1 MNASLPISL
10 GLDLVRCTET
20 AALAAGRWLGLAS
33 PDEADQAATSA
44 LLRVFDSV
52 GLDGRIVIGE
62 EGRLGSRAT
71 ITSGQP
77 MGNGSGPAADI
88 VLDPIDGRTLLALG
102 HPDAISVIGAAPRG
116 SMWCPLPAVY
126 MEKIVVDAQVAEALV
141 PECLDAPAAW
151 TLALVARAK
160 KKPVRDLV
168 VFVLAR
174 FRHAEL
180 VREIRAAGAR
190 VLERFDGDI
199 AGALMAASGQKGVD
213 VMMGVGGIPEGI
225 IGACAVKALGG
236 AMLGRLAP
244 QSEAEEAAVRA
255 AGLDTRHILTQD
267 EIVTGQSTLFVATGI
282 TDGAVLNGVQYEG
295 QRARSNS
302 LILRGEG
309 RTRRLVFSEHLL
321 EEQTAGDQTA
331 NPVG

>member
-1 MNASLPISL
+1 MNARLPPNL
-10 GLDLVRCTET
+10 GLDLVRCTEA

-33 PDEADQAATSA
+33 PDESDLAATSA
-44 LLRVFDSV
+44 LLSVFNEV
-52 GLDGRIVIGE
+52 ALDGRVVMGK
-62 EGRLGSRAT
+62 EGRLGTHAT
-71 ITSGQP
+71 IVSGQAV
-77 MGNGSGPAADI
+77 GNRVGEPAD
-88 VLDPIDGRTLLALG
+88 VVVDPIDGRTLLALG
-102 HPDAISVIGAAPRG
+102 HPDAISVIGAAPCG
-116 SMWCPLPAVY
+116 SMWCPVPAVY
-126 MEKIVVDAQVAEALV
+126 MEKIVVDAQVAPALV

-160 KKPVRDLV
+160 GKPVRDLV

-213 VMMGVGGIPEGI
+213 VMMGIGGIPEGI
-225 IGACAVKALGG
+225 AGACAVKALGG

-244 QSEAEEAAVRA
+244 QSEAEAAAVRA
-255 AGLDTRHILTQD
+255 AGLDTRRILTQD
-267 EIVTGQSTLFVATGI
+267 EIVRGQSTLFVATGI
-282 TDGAVLNGVQYEG
+282 TNGSVLDGVQYEG
-295 QRARSNS
+295 LRARSNS

-309 RTRRLVFSEHLL
+309 RTRRLIFSEHLL
-321 EEQTAGDQTA
+321 DE
-331 NPVG
+331 NSSSLS